1 MFSGSWK
8 ESSESEIGID
18 VPDDNIDIKGK
29 DRSLAT
35 LPVCSVGHGKES
47 SESEIGIEVPD
58 DNIDIK
64 GKDRSLATLPVCS
77 VGHGRNHLKVRLALM
92 YQMTTLISKVRIE
105 V

>member
-8 ESSESEIGID
+8 ESSESEIDID

-29 DRSLAT
+29 DRSQAT
-35 LPVCSVGHGKES
+35 LPVCSVGHGRNHLKVRLAS
-47 SESEIGIEVPD
+47 MYQMTTLISKVR
-58 DNIDIK
+58 
-64 GKDRSLATLPVCS
+64 DRSLATLPVCS
-77 VGHGRNHLKVRLALM
+77 VGHGRNHLKARLALM

>member
-18 VPDDNIDIKGK
+18 
-29 DRSLAT
+29 
-35 LPVCSVGHGKES
+35 
-47 SESEIGIEVPD
+47 VPD

-105 V
+105 VKLLCPYVQWVMEGII